1 MTSPAWMLTQGCVE
15 VEPGVFEDSTGRV
28 FVDPG
33 TWAEWGFRCPVG
45 VARERERR
53 KHWLQHHGWY
63 QPSLEE
69 WRMYCHRQREVIADL
84 EAELAWQRLETIR
97 ARAGL

>member
-1 MTSPAWMLTQGCVE
+1 VSDPAWMLTQGCVE

-33 TWAEWGFRCPVG
+33 TWAEWAPTW
-45 VARERERR
+45 AERKRWALQR
-53 KHWLQHHGWY
+53 KHWLQHNGWY
-63 QPSLEE
+63 RPSLQE
-69 WRMYCHRQREVIADL
+69 WRMYCQRQREVIADL